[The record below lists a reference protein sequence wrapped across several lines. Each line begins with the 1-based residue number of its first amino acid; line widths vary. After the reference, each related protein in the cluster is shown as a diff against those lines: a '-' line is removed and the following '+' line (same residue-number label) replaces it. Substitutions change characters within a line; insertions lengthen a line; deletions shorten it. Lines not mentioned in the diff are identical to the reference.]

1 MPPQR
6 GATSHGLAR
15 VQEFH
20 TCSDYAPY
28 VHPYAALEL
37 QNLFDAGV
45 GLVDQMDGGAWQ
57 QLAAM
62 RAGEAVDLVTEVG
75 HALQDPKQTIRNVNA
90 FFTAAAKKRAPDI
103 LQRAQALDSTISAG
117 GDEYP
122 SPPRRMGAPAAHR
135 CCLLCC
141 AARRLK
147 RQAFSGR

>member
-1 MPPQR
+1 MVGISEKR
-6 GATSHGLAR
+6 TCA
-15 VQEFH
+15 QELH

-62 RAGEAVDLVTEVG
+62 RAGEAVDLVNEVG
-75 HALQDPKQTIRNVNA
+75 HAIQDPKQTIRNVNA

-103 LQRAQALDSTISAG
+103 LQRAQALDAAISAG

-122 SPPRRMGAPAAHR
+122 SPPRRMGARHPDPLARLSAVQ
-135 CCLLCC
+135 
-141 AARRLK
+141 ARRVL
-147 RQAFSGR
+147 